1 MEVKQPLDSAIRR
14 AQERRKRANQVQICV
29 DYGICP
35 FCDGDVSGWFYP
47 YTNEPERALVGYAK
61 CSNCGVFD
69 RFGNL
74 LDPKEYRGWFNDS
87 D

>member
-47 YTNEPERALVGYAK
+47 YDGPNAFAK
-61 CSNCGVFD
+61 CAKCGVFD